1 MKNHETKPPS
11 RLVQAALALEDE
23 LRRIVS
29 IANEAQRLPLD
40 SQQNL
45 ELTAEKLTEL
55 GTVDQRLQPLV
66 NALMEAVKTIVN
78 TQQAQ
83 AMAIKERAEELQH
96 RREVF
101 QKLLTSYGSLIQTA
115 QDLHG
120 LIMAF
125 ADTRRNDGTASNGN
139 APSLYVVQ
147 QAMADLI
154 ESAGKVSLA
163 ASEENFKDVAHQ
175 VDSIR
180 RQLLGARKS
189 LSTLASAQS
198 RKHII
203 H

>member
-1 MKNHETKPPS
+1 MKNQELKPTS
-11 RLVQAALALEDE
+11 GLVQAALALEDE
-23 LRRIVS
+23 LRQIVS
-29 IANEAQRLPLD
+29 IATEAQRLPLD
-40 SQQNL
+40 SQHNL
-45 ELTAEKLTEL
+45 EITAGKLSEL

-83 AMAIKERAEELQH
+83 AMAIKDRADELRR

-101 QKLLTSYGSLIQTA
+101 QKLLTSYGSLVQTA
-115 QDLHG
+115 QGLHG

-125 ADTRRNDGTASNGN
+125 ADTRRNDGAASVEN

-147 QAMADLI
+147 QAMTDLI
-154 ESAGKVSLA
+154 ESAGQVSLA
-163 ASEENFKDVAHQ
+163 ANEENFKDVARQ

-180 RQLLGARKS
+180 QQLLGARKS
-189 LSTLASAQS
+189 LNLLSSAQT
-198 RKHII
+198 RKHSI